1 MAKFVIEYS
10 DRETIVE
17 RLCERA
23 ASLNISPEELIKR
36 FVDSGMNDGD
46 NSPSVAAN
54 NLDDFL
60 VANGVLKPAST

>member
-36 FVDSGMNDGD
+36 FIDSGMNDGG

-60 VANGVLKPAST
+60 VTNGVLKPIST

>member
-36 FVDSGMNDGD
+36 LIDSGMNDSD

>member
-23 ASLNISPEELIKR
+23 ESLNISPEELIKR
-36 FVDSGMNDGD
+36 FFDSGINDGD